1 MRKFKSKKGFTLAEV
16 LLVVGILAIL
26 ATVVI
31 LSVVDYLRS
40 TTKLEYDGY
49 AKSIFVAAQ
58 NHLTMAEHEGFLG
71 RTNFGDEEGAGT
83 GVYRLVV
90 ENGVCQNGD
99 DSVWDLILPPGSV
112 DETVRSGSYVIRYQ
126 KSPAQILDVFYWS
139 DNGRYAYSYT
149 NGDYYTLLDIA
160 GQEDKREQLR
170 DFEGSVIGYYGGTE
184 AGDAR
189 GAKLNAPQI
198 QLVNAEKLYV
208 LVNNPNP
215 DEDYAKL
222 KLVIHGETSNKS
234 KEIDLV
240 KTDSTYWDTGSNQF
254 RIVLD
259 DITENE
265 KHFAQQFSDAG
276 LIAGEDIK
284 VYAVAYNDQ
293 VYTNVAFS
301 SEQVTNSLFGECE
314 IDADNTLETLGVANI
329 RHLENLDIQISEFDT
344 ERLRLGTGFTAAQT
358 SDLSWKNFVNAI
370 DPEDPENVVV
380 YDKIGEHKSAEPGC
394 YEPINPNYNLHYDGQ
409 NHTIA
414 DLKINARGYAGLFGR
429 PTGQINVMN
438 LKLQDFNVTGTNGAG
453 TLAGYMKDSQVR
465 NVLVCQSSDL
475 AANVGVTAT
484 SGWAGGLIGESIG
497 TRVNASAAAVY
508 VTSEADGAG
517 GLIGKVEGGKLSG
530 CYSAGFTVGAA
541 YETEEDSYNVTAPTG
556 MVGGLVAKVD
566 GADISYSY
574 STCSVSG
581 VTAGGLVGTTNED
594 ISYSYC
600 TGLVNGSGMQG
611 AFAATLSTNEV
622 TVYEGNYYFSIVN
635 GGIPAV
641 SDGPT
646 GASAFDT
653 STASYRAFVSTGSE
667 TNPRSNASPYDD
679 TLVAYYQGKYNLRTV
694 NQLGDGADNKYPTDE
709 NDFVNT
715 HYGDWPAP
723 EILVVNTPEGT

>member
-1 MRKFKSKKGFTLAEV
+1 MAEV

-26 ATVVI
+26 ATIVI

-71 RTNFGDEEGAGT
+71 RTNFGDEEGTGT

-139 DNGRYAYSYT
+139 DNGRYAYSYS
-149 NGDYYTLLDIA
+149 NSDYLTFLSII
-160 GQEDKREQLR
+160 GQEDKHDKLR
-170 DFEGSVIGYYGGTE
+170 DFDGSVIGYYGGTDPS
-184 AGDAR
+184 DAR

-208 LVNNPNP
+208 VVDNPNP
-215 DEDYAKL
+215 DVENAIL
-222 KLVIHGETSNKS
+222 KLVIHGETSNNS
-234 KEIDLV
+234 KEIILR
-240 KTDSTYWDTGSNQF
+240 KTDSTYWDAGSNQF
-254 RIVLD
+254 RVILD
-259 DITENE
+259 DVTENG

-293 VYTNVAFS
+293 EFTNVAFS
-301 SEQVTNSLFGECE
+301 SEQVTNSLFGDCE
-314 IDADNTLETLGVANI
+314 TGMDGTLETLGVANI
-329 RHLENLDIQISEFDT
+329 RHLENLDTQISEFDT
-344 ERLRLGTGFTAAQT
+344 DRLGTGFTATQT
-358 SDLSWKNFVNAI
+358 SDLSWKNFVNSI

-380 YDKIGEHKSAEPGC
+380 YDKIGEHKSVDPGC
-394 YEPINPNYNLHYDGQ
+394 YEPINPNYSLYYDGQ

-414 DLKINARGYAGLFGR
+414 DLKINVRGYAGLFGR

-438 LKLQDFNVTGTNGAG
+438 LKLQDFIVTGTNGAG
-453 TLAGYMKDSQVR
+453 TLAGYLKDSQVR

-475 AANVGVTAT
+475 AVDVGVTAS
-484 SGWAGGLIGESIG
+484 SGWAGGLVAESIG
-497 TRVNASAAAVY
+497 TRVNASAAAVR
-508 VTSEADGAG
+508 VSSDADGAG
-517 GLIGKVEGGKLSG
+517 GLIGNVEGGVISG

-556 MVGGLVAKVD
+556 MVGGLIAKVE
-566 GADISYSY
+566 GAAISYSY
-574 STCSVSG
+574 STCSVTG
-581 VTAGGLVGTTNED
+581 VTAGGLVGSTDDD

-600 TGLVNGSGMQG
+600 TGLVHGSGMQG
-611 AFAATLSTNEV
+611 AFAGALNAGAD
-622 TVYEGNYYFSIVN
+622 YEGNNYFSIVN
-635 GGIPAV
+635 GGMPAV

-653 STASYRAFVSTGSE
+653 STAAYRAFVSTGSE
-667 TNPRSNASPYDD
+667 SKPRSDASPYDD
-679 TLVAYYQGKYNLRTV
+679 TLIAYYQGKYNLRTV
-694 NQLGDGADNKYPTDE
+694 NQLGDGADNRYSTDE

-723 EILVVNTPEGT
+723 ETLVVNTPE